1 MARTL
6 LKISDNG
13 EDLPW
18 SGERVR
24 QNKKAPVF
32 DEKKA

>member
-1 MARTL
+1 MAWTL

-13 EDLPW
+13 EICLGP
-18 SGERVR
+18 GQGVR
-24 QNKKAPVF
+24 QNKKASDF